1 MRRIVSVIMKQTNI
15 TAADSGMSAERY
27 RLKILWKRERV
38 QVKRNMMEKI
48 LVIGSPGAGKST
60 FARKLRDETGI
71 SLYYLDLLWHR
82 PDRTNAA
89 REEFDAR
96 LAQILEKDRWIIDGN
111 YLRTLET
118 RMRACDTVFLLDYP
132 MEVCLAGAKERIGKK
147 REDMPWIEAEFD
159 EEFRQWIL
167 DFPKDQ
173 LPVIYEMIEQYRNE
187 KKIIVFRSREEA
199 EDFSAYVTARQILL
213 II

>member
-1 MRRIVSVIMKQTNI
+1 MRRIVSVIMEQADI
-15 TAADSGMSAERY
+15 PVADSEMSAERY

-132 MEVCLAGAKERIGKK
+132 MENASGKSGRICRGL
-147 REDMPWIEAEFD
+147 R
-159 EEFRQWIL
+159 
-167 DFPKDQ
+167 
-173 LPVIYEMIEQYRNE
+173 
-187 KKIIVFRSREEA
+187 RSLMRSS
-199 EDFSAYVTARQILL
+199 DSGSL
-213 II
+213 ISRKTSSR

>member
-1 MRRIVSVIMKQTNI
+1 M
-15 TAADSGMSAERY
+15 
-27 RLKILWKRERV
+27 
-38 QVKRNMMEKI
+38 
-48 LVIGSPGAGKST
+48 VIGSPGAGKST

-82 PDRTNAA
+82 PDRTNVE

-147 REDMPWIEAEFD
+147 REDMPWIEEEFD

-173 LPVIYEMIEQYRNE
+173 LPVIYEMIEQYQDE

-199 EDFSAYVTARQILL
+199 EDFLNKADYYLHRWRAE
-213 II
+213 